1 MYGSVF
7 HCGKLLQLP
16 HKMRTT
22 IHVCT
27 TCRLGDEPLEPREA
41 RSGARLF
48 REINARANDEE
59 FEVIPVEC
67 LSVCKR
73 PVTIGFSCP
82 GKWSYIYGDF
92 PPESGADTILAAAQL
107 YADAPDGLIPWSDR
121 PAEIKRGVVARIPPG
136 FTHLPEAAE

>member
-1 MYGSVF
+1 
-7 HCGKLLQLP
+7 
-16 HKMRTT
+16 MRTI

-27 TCRLGDEPLEPREA
+27 TCRLGDEPLEPKEA
-41 RSGARLF
+41 RSGARLY

-73 PVTIGFSCP
+73 PVTIGFSAR

-92 PPESGADTILAAAQL
+92 PPESSAETILAAARL
-107 YADAPDGLIPWSDR
+107 YTETPDGLIPWRDR